1 MGVPGASA
9 AQNQIGASQ
18 QSFMNTLQGD
28 FGTAFSGQQN
38 IINGLTKSLTSTLNA
53 GPSQYGFSAGETG
66 ALNTLAT
73 TQNATNYNFAKQ
85 AAGESAAAQGG
96 GTSVL
101 PNGSQGQQQ
110 AGIAESA
117 AQTQSNNL
125 LGIQEAGYK
134 QGNQNYNEAVG
145 GLTSAAGLEN
155 PNGLAGSANNA
166 GEAAASTAGT
176 IQKEN
181 AAASPWAQVGGLV
194 GSLGGAAGKALT
206 AGVTGGAGADVQSA
220 GGFDPLGENTSP
232 GGSPFQPVGIGGISG
247 LNSGI
252 PNLSAFGG

>member
-1 MGVPGASA
+1 MGVPGASS

-18 QSFMNTLQGD
+18 QGFMTTLQQD

-53 GPSQYGFSAGETG
+53 GPSQFGFSPGETA
-66 ALNTLAT
+66 ALNTTAT
-73 TQNATNYNFAKQ
+73 SQNAANYNFAKQ
-85 AAGESAAAQGG
+85 AAGEGAAAQGG

-110 AGIAESA
+110 AGIAQQA
-117 AQTQSNNL
+117 AETQSNNL

-145 GLTSAAGLEN
+145 GLTSAANLEN
-155 PNGLAGSANNA
+155 PNGLAGSANTA
-166 GEAAASTAGT
+166 GEAAGTTAGQ

-181 AAASPWAQVGGLV
+181 AAASPWSQVGGLV
-194 GSLGGAAGKALT
+194 GSLGGAALGGL
-206 AGVTGGAGADVQSA
+206 TGGLSTA
-220 GGFDPLGENTSP
+220 LG
-232 GGSPFQPVGIGGISG
+232 GIGGAVQAAG
-247 LNSGI
+247 GI
-252 PNLSAFGG
+252 PQIAGAVQSTSSDRTRGNPS